1 MTTGTRFRNS
11 ASFIPSRMSALSVAP
26 KFAPS
31 LGDFRRRY
39 KTAVATQQQSGPA
52 QYTQANNDAAQSA
65 VLSLAQPMVQRVN
78 VTAIPGNNVAQGQV
92 LNIPLQNV
100 GLNTKITIEVSGTIA
115 QAAAETLARTAW
127 SLANFFS
134 NITLVDLSNYSRINT
149 SGIHLFILACLKRKS
164 IFGGAYMTDSP
175 VNVGSNFRIMF
186 SPASVTGAVNFRMF
200 YELPLAY
207 HEYDLRGAIY
217 AAVTSAQWRVQLTI
231 NQNLVLP
238 ANAVDSLYGCYQ
250 SSSSAA
256 GSQGVVSN
264 VQIQIYQHYLDQL
277 PRNQKTG
284 APIVPLISL
293 AWDYLIQSTTVP
305 NIAAGA
311 DFPVQYANFRT
322 FLSTA
327 VIYDNAGTFNNGT
340 DVQYWGIQVANQVF
354 LQQTDPY
361 ITSLF
366 NRDNVGDDFPSATYV
381 FDHRRKPIVT
391 NQYGNTQLV
400 LNATQ
405 ANAGAS
411 LVCMYEML
419 SLQSQAINAGS
430 LAAA

>member
-1 MTTGTRFRNS
+1 MTRGQLLRTAGTF
-11 ASFIPSRMSALSVAP
+11 APSRMNSNDVFSRE
-26 KFAPS
+26 
-31 LGDFRRRY
+31 FRRKFRN
-39 KTAVATQQQSGPA
+39 AVATAQQTGPA
-52 QYTQANNDAAQSA
+52 QYTQANNDAAQNA
-65 VLSLAQPMVQRVN
+65 VLQLAQPMIQRVN
-78 VTAIPGNNVAQGQV
+78 VTTLPGNNVAQGQI

-115 QAAAETLARTAW
+115 QTAAETLVRTAW
-127 SLANFFS
+127 SIANFFS

-149 SGIHLFILACLKRKS
+149 TGLHLFLLASLKRKGVYAAS
-164 IFGGAYMTDSP
+164 YMTDSP
-175 VNVGSNFRIMF
+175 VAMGSNYRVMF
-186 SPASVTGAVNFRMF
+186 SPASVTGAVNFRAF
-200 YELPLAY
+200 FELPLAY
-207 HEYDLRGAIY
+207 HDSDLRGAIY

-231 NQNLVLP
+231 NQNMIAPSNQVDNL
-238 ANAVDSLYGCYQ
+238 NAAWQ
-250 SSSSAA
+250 SNSAAA
-256 GSQGVVSN
+256 GSQGTLSN
-264 VQIQIYQHYLDQL
+264 VSISIYQHYLDQL

-293 AWDYLIQSTTVP
+293 AWDYLIQSTVVP
-305 NIAAGA
+305 NVGAGA

-327 VIYDNAGTFNNGT
+327 VIYDNAGTFNPGT
-340 DVQYWGIQVANQVF
+340 DVNYWGIQVANQVF
-354 LQQTDPY
+354 LQQLDPFMA
-361 ITSLF
+361 SLQ
-366 NRDNVGDDFPSATYV
+366 NRDHVGDDFPAGTYV